1 MVPARKMMKLGAP
14 STRSIGEIFDID
26 SEVRQIKGGAALESS
41 VMNELDFESESS
53 DAE

>member
-14 STRSIGEIFDID
+14 STRSIGEIVDID